1 MSVENDKLA
10 DTRFSLRRW
19 SNRKLAAARV
29 AAAAAPTPTPTV
41 APESVAAS
49 AVVGSALPAPA
60 PASEQVLPPIETLTF
75 ESDFGAFMQP
85 KVAETVKRAALKKL
99 FRDPHFNVMD
109 GLDVYIDDYS
119 IPSPLEPGLI
129 EQMAH
134 ARYTL
139 NPPKTRVTAAGYVE
153 DVPPE
158 EAPVQTGQAQLPEA
172 VAGEPQALATD
183 TAIPLTAHEDE
194 SSCANDH
201 GVDET
206 PPLDKT

>member
-1 MSVENDKLA
+1 MSIENDKLA

-19 SNRKLAAARV
+19 SERKLAAARV
-29 AAAAAPTPTPTV
+29 AAAAALTPVPTV

-49 AVVGSALPAPA
+49 AVVDPA
-60 PASEQVLPPIETLTF
+60 PASGQLLPPIETLTF

-99 FRDPHFNVMD
+99 FQDPHFNIMD

-119 IPSPLEPGLI
+119 IPSPLEPGVI
-129 EQMAH
+129 EQMVH

-139 NPPKTRVTAAGYVE
+139 NPPKTRVTAAGCVE

-158 EAPVQTGQAQLPEA
+158 EVPVQTGQAQLPEA
-172 VAGEPQALATD
+172 VAGEPQPLAAH

-194 SSCANDH
+194 SACANDH

-206 PPLDKT
+206 MPLDKTR